1 MEDPVFPS
9 TARIAI
15 LGLGLMGGSLA
26 MALHGKCASLL
37 GIDPDQGAL
46 SFALQKGFVNK
57 ASTDPARLLPEA
69 DVVILAAPV
78 GEICNLVESLPQ
90 LHPGKALVLDLG
102 STKKEITAA
111 MSNLPWRFEGIGGHP
126 ICGKEKS
133 GLENADAGLYQGAPF
148 VLTPLAGTTPS
159 AKAKAAQLVKAVGA
173 HPLWLD
179 AETHDRWIAYTSHLP
194 YLLALAL
201 ATATPPEALSLAGF
215 SQHQPDRGDPRFD
228 HAGYPED
235 QPIKCPGGSRR
246 FAGEFRRAGGLPAR
260 RRLAGA
266 RPAHDRRGRP
276 PDRIDRWEPSRRPP
290 MNLTISPGKPLH
302 GQAGL
307 PGDKSLSHRA
317 ALLAGMAQG
326 ESVIQNFL
334 VSGVT
339 EAMLA
344 A

>member
-201 ATATPPEALSLAGF
+201 ATATPPEASSLVGPGF
-215 SQHQPDRGDPRFD
+215 RSTSRIAATPASIMLDILKTNRSNVLEAVGVLRESLDELEGCLRGEDWQGLDRLMTEGAAHQIELTG
-228 HAGYPED
+228 GNL
-235 QPIKCPGGSRR
+235 PGG
-246 FAGEFRRAGGLPAR
+246 
-260 RRLAGA
+260 RL
-266 RPAHDRRGRP
+266 
-276 PDRIDRWEPSRRPP
+276 
-290 MNLTISPGKPLH
+290 
-302 GQAGL
+302 
-307 PGDKSLSHRA
+307 
-317 ALLAGMAQG
+317 
-326 ESVIQNFL
+326 
-334 VSGVT
+334 
-339 EAMLA
+339 
-344 A
+344 